1 MKKAQRTFL
10 SLRIFTKTGHGVKR
24 IALCLSVG
32 STLFFQPNAAH
43 GQSTTASLRGVVT
56 DATRAILPGAEVVIT
71 STDTAQQRVERADT
85 HGEFS
90 FQELFVG
97 DYRLEVRSPGFATWA
112 NTRIHLDVGNQSQ
125 IAVQLH
131 AASTQQTVE
140 VNSDAVRL
148 QTNEIGQGA
157 VVGEHEIASLPLNG
171 RNFAQLGI
179 LQPGVRPASASLSVQ
194 AGFRRAGQNYEV
206 NGQRPESNTFLIDG
220 MRDINRL
227 DAGYAFRPPADAIAE
242 FRILTTTAP
251 AEFGGTNGGITTI
264 VTRSGTNTVHG
275 TAYDFFRNDALDANN
290 FFAPRK
296 ERLRQNQFGG
306 TAGGPLVHDRA
317 YLFAYYEGLRSSQ
330 DVTHGVVVPT
340 LAERAGDFSADAP
353 ILMNSNRAPYGNN
366 LAGRI
371 NPITARYLSYFPAP
385 NTAENP
391 NLAQTTNLSQ
401 YSSDQGG
408 AKADWLLRPADTVSA
423 RYSYSTLALHS
434 PYSELGADVP
444 GFPVGYYT
452 NTHLGGLT
460 ETHTFSPQT
469 VLTANVSFFQNHILL
484 DKRFSGNSPQSF
496 GFGFASTRPEA
507 TGAPLVITQGYS
519 NVGDPIINP
528 RDTVQN
534 DYAVSANLAHT
545 QGQHVTSV
553 GAQFRRTQINGYQ
566 ANFASGSFSFTV
578 QGVTNNSLANF
589 LLGKPDIFTQAGGDF
604 SRDLRGWEL
613 GAYAQDEYRISSR
626 LTLNYGARYEI
637 TTPFNDIHNR
647 LFAFTP
653 GQHSTVYPNAPT
665 GLLFPGDSGVPNTIA
680 PVFKAD
686 IAPRVGFAWDPQGN
700 SRTVIRSAYGIFFDE
715 VINGV
720 GMPLRAASS
729 ALPSVV
735 VRTLT
740 GNINFANPL
749 ATVADAFSPG
759 QFALPASTF
768 TIDRNLLPPYTQ
780 DWNLTIDQSV
790 GSQVL
795 SIGYIGAK
803 ATHLPRLVEANP
815 AIYQPGAT
823 LANSGRRR
831 LYSGCT
837 LTSGTC
843 QLGTAGLVEGNAN
856 SSFHSGQAS
865 LTRRG
870 TPSLNYTLAYTV
882 SKDLDYSSSL
892 HLSGPAPW
900 LNLGELD
907 VPQNNLNLKGEY
919 GRSLFDAR
927 HRFVASITYALPFA
941 HSVTG
946 LSRAVFAGWQF
957 SALAAVNSGT
967 PFTVYDSANVSLQ
980 APHPGVSGMFGDRPD
995 VVGNPNRGAPHSV
1008 AQWVS
1013 RSAFQRLDP
1022 VANAGQFGNEQRNSI
1037 DGPAFGSLDA
1047 SLNKSFTLK
1056 EKTQIQFRAEGFN
1069 VTNHAN
1075 LILPVDDL
1083 NSPVFGQITEAQ
1095 APRILQ
1101 FAVKIQR

>member
-1 MKKAQRTFL
+1 M
-10 SLRIFTKTGHGVKR
+10 KR
-24 IALCLSVG
+24 IALCLGIG
-32 STLFFQPNAAH
+32 STLLFQAEAARS
-43 GQSTTASLRGVVT
+43 QSATASLRGVVT
-56 DATRAILPGAEVVIT
+56 DATKAVLPGAEVVII
-71 STDTAQQRVERADT
+71 STDTAQEHAERSDS

-97 DYRLEVRSPGFATWA
+97 DYRLEVRSPGFAPWA
-112 NTRIHLDVGNQSQ
+112 KAQIHLDVGNQSQ
-125 IAVQLH
+125 IAVQLSL
-131 AASTQQTVE
+131 ASAQQTIE
-140 VNSDAVRL
+140 VSADAARL
-148 QTNEIGQGA
+148 QSNEIGQGA
-157 VVGEHEIASLPLNG
+157 VVGEREIASLPLNG

-179 LQPGVRPASASLSVQ
+179 LQPGVRPASASLMVQ
-194 AGFRRAGQNYEV
+194 GGFRRAGQNYEV

-264 VTRSGTNTVHG
+264 VTRSGTNTFHG
-275 TAYDFFRNDALDANN
+275 TLYDFLRNDALNANN
-290 FFAPRK
+290 YFAPRK
-296 ERLRQNQFGG
+296 EKLRQNQFGG
-306 TAGGPLVHDRA
+306 TAGGPITHDHA
-317 YLFAYYEGLRSSQ
+317 YFFAYYEGLRSSQ
-330 DVTHGVVVPT
+330 DITHGVIVPT

-353 ILMNSNRAPYGNN
+353 ILLNAGRTAYGNN
-366 LAGRI
+366 LAGKI
-371 NPITARYLSYFPAP
+371 SPITARYLNYFPAP
-385 NTAENP
+385 NTPENP
-391 NLAQTTNLSQ
+391 HLAQTTNMSQ
-401 YSSDQGG
+401 YGSDQGG
-408 AKADWLLRPADTVSA
+408 IKADWLLRPADTLSA
-423 RYSYSTLALHS
+423 RYSYSTLSLHN

-460 ETHTFSPQT
+460 ETHTFSPKT

-484 DKRFSGNSPQSF
+484 DKRFSGNSPQTF
-496 GFGFASTRPEA
+496 GFGYASTRPEA
-507 TGAPLVITQGYS
+507 TGAPLIMTQGYS

-528 RDTVQN
+528 RDTIQN
-534 DYAVSANLAHT
+534 DYAFSANLAHT
-545 QGQHVTSV
+545 QGKHVTSF

-566 ANFASGSFSFTV
+566 ANFASGTFSFTV
-578 QGVTNNSLANF
+578 QGVTNNALANF
-589 LLGKPDIFTQAGGDF
+589 LLGRPDIFTQAGGDF

-613 GAYAQDEYRISSR
+613 GAYAQDEYRLGPK

-647 LFAFTP
+647 LMAFTP
-653 GQHSTVYPNAPT
+653 GQHSTVHPNAPA
-665 GLLFPGDSGVPNTIA
+665 GLLFPGDPGVPDTIA

-686 IAPRVGFAWDPQGN
+686 IAPRVGFAWDPRGN

-715 VINGV
+715 LVNGV
-720 GMPLRAASS
+720 GMPMRAASS
-729 ALPSVV
+729 ALPNTV

-740 GNINFANPL
+740 GNINYANPL
-749 ATVADAFSPG
+749 ATVANPFAPG
-759 QFALPASTF
+759 QVALPASTF

-780 DWNLTIDQSV
+780 DWNLTIDQSL
-790 GSQVL
+790 GAQVL

-803 ATHLPRLVEANP
+803 GTRLPRLVEANP

-856 SSFHSGQAS
+856 SSFHSAQVS

-870 TPSLNYTLAYTV
+870 TPGLNYTLAYTF

-892 HLSGPAPW
+892 HMSGPAPW
-900 LNLGELD
+900 LTLGELD

-927 HRFVASITYALPFA
+927 HRFAASVTYAIPFA
-941 HSVTG
+941 HTLTG
-946 LSRAVFAGWQF
+946 LSRALLDGWQF
-957 SALAAVNSGT
+957 SALSAINSST

-980 APHPGVSGMFGDRPD
+980 APHPGVSGMFGDRPN
-995 VVGNPNRGAPHSV
+995 VIGNPNKGAPHSIS
-1008 AQWVS
+1008 QWVA

-1022 VANAGQFGNEQRNSI
+1022 VANAGQFGNEQRNSV

-1047 SLNKSFTLK
+1047 SLDKSFAVNERTK
-1056 EKTQIQFRAEGFN
+1056 VQFRAEAFN

-1075 LILPVDDL
+1075 LIPPVDDI

-1095 APRILQ
+1095 APRVLQ
-1101 FAVKIQR
+1101 FALKLQR